1 MEDSQIEERNNI
13 ENINDDIDTV
23 KFIEY
28 MQLPLKD
35 IKIELKK
42 MNNELIKLEEEKEE
56 SKKNLNIQIHD
67 LNKLVSD
74 NLEILSP
81 KEQDLYV
88 VNQLERRFEIRNKD
102 LINSKKINKTFKS
115 QFKSMSNRINK
126 IIEPEKINSYEDE
139 IENLKINN
147 LDLNFKIKDLKEKN
161 LENLKNIENLKEGK
175 EKKVK
180 IKIDEIKNLGVKK
193 HNYHIKLNL
202 SDKSLVNVI
211 KEKEKLEKLYEENSK
226 KIINNE
232 TTETINFW
240 LNLIKYDLEGTQEE
254 IIKKIENNE
263 SKVLKEIEKSS
274 NQNKSQNPISLPKI
288 NEKQNETIKKNAS
301 VEQPK
306 NQKPFYEKLL
316 KNIGGLLEK
325 GIKNRSVIK
334 ENLQISSSLK
344 NNSKNKN
351 PNHKNNKQYM
361 MNKRLNHYI
370 CKTEGNIYDDI
381 SIQYEKTSEKEYKEL
396 LNKKD
401 EYIKMINKLEES
413 IKEAQKMSEKK
424 IKYTSNVIADNSNK
438 LENYKNSISLIEE
451 EVQKLEKVYKLTK
464 KELDI
469 NYKINESEIELLK
482 KKEMENKIKI
492 LNKKS
497 NENSILSNNNKNEV
511 SEIKIPEK
519 PKINYEK
526 IEEEKRKQSNDRE
539 ARLQE
544 IKIKYLEI
552 EKTKEEE
559 EKKEVNTEEKNEIIN
574 NEENI
579 DNGNEEKK
587 KKKKRRKKCFN

>member
-13 ENINDDIDTV
+13 ENINDDTDTV

-28 MQLPLKD
+28 MQSPLED
-35 IKIELKK
+35 IKMELKK

-56 SKKNLNIQIHD
+56 SKKNLNIQFHD

-74 NLEILSP
+74 NLEFLSP
-81 KEQDLYV
+81 KEQDLYF

-102 LINSKKINKTFKS
+102 LINSKKINKIFKS
-115 QFKSMSNRINK
+115 QLKSMSDRINK

-147 LDLNFKIKDLKEKN
+147 LDLNIKIKDLKEKN
-161 LENLKNIENLKEGK
+161 FKNLKEIEKLKEGK

-202 SDKSLVNVI
+202 SNKSLANVI

-232 TTETINFW
+232 TTKTINLW
-240 LNLIKYDLEGTQEE
+240 LNLIKDDLEGTQEE

-274 NQNKSQNPISLPKI
+274 NQNMSQNPISLPKI
-288 NEKQNETIKKNAS
+288 NETKNETIKKNTS

-306 NQKPFYEKLL
+306 NETPSYNKFI
-316 KNIGGLLEK
+316 KNLGGIFEN
-325 GIKNRSVIK
+325 GMKNRSVIK
-334 ENLQISSSLK
+334 ENPFLLK

-351 PNHKNNKQYM
+351 SNNKNNKQYM
-361 MNKRLNHYI
+361 INKRLNHYI

-381 SIQYEKTSEKEYKEL
+381 SSQYEKTSEKEYKEL

-401 EYIKMINKLEES
+401 EYLKMINKLEES

-424 IKYTSNVIADNSNK
+424 IKYTSNVIADNSNR
-438 LENYKNSISLIEE
+438 LENYKNSVSLIEE
-451 EVQKLEKVYKLTK
+451 EVQNLEIVYKLTK
-464 KELDI
+464 KQLNI
-469 NYKINESEIELLK
+469 NNTINESGIELLK
-482 KKEMENKIKI
+482 KKEMENKIKN
-492 LNKKS
+492 LNNKS

-526 IEEEKRKQSNDRE
+526 IEEYKRKHTNDRE

-544 IKIKYLEI
+544 IKMRYLIDE
-552 EKTKEEE
+552 TKEEE
-559 EKKEVNTEEKNEIIN
+559 ENKEENTKEIKKNEIIY

-587 KKKKRRKKCFN
+587 KRRKKCFN

>member
-1 MEDSQIEERNNI
+1 MEDSKIEERNNI
-13 ENINDDIDTV
+13 ENINDDIETV

-28 MQLPLKD
+28 MQSPLKD
-35 IKIELKK
+35 IKMELKK

-81 KEQDLYV
+81 KEQDLYI

-102 LINSKKINKTFKS
+102 LINSKKINKTFKA
-115 QFKSMSNRINK
+115 QFKSMSDRINK

-139 IENLKINN
+139 IENLKKNN
-147 LDLNFKIKDLKEKN
+147 LDINDKIKDLKIKNFKNFKKIEK
-161 LENLKNIENLKEGK
+161 LKEGNK
-175 EKKVK
+175 NFK
-180 IKIDEIKNLGVKK
+180 IEIDEIKNLGVKK
-193 HNYHIKLNL
+193 HNYHIKLNI
-202 SDKSLVNVI
+202 SDKSLANVI
-211 KEKEKLEKLYEENSK
+211 KEKEKLEKLYNENSK

-240 LNLIKYDLEGTQEE
+240 LNLIKDDLEGTQEE

-288 NEKQNETIKKNAS
+288 NETKNETIKKNTS

-306 NQKPFYEKLL
+306 NQNPVYQKLL
-316 KNIGGLLEK
+316 KNMRGLFENGL
-325 GIKNRSVIK
+325 KNRSVIK
-334 ENLQISSSLK
+334 ENPRNSSSLK

-370 CKTEGNIYDDI
+370 SKTEGNIYDDI
-381 SIQYEKTSEKEYKEL
+381 SIQYEKTSEKEYNEL
-396 LNKKD
+396 LNKKN

-438 LENYKNSISLIEE
+438 LENYKNNISLIEE

-519 PKINYEK
+519 PKINIER
-526 IEEEKRKQSNDRE
+526 IEEEKRKQTNDRE

-544 IKIKYLEI
+544 IKFKYLEI
-552 EKTKEEE
+552 TKEEE
-559 EKKEVNTEEKNEIIN
+559 ENKVVNNEEIKKNEIIN

-579 DNGNEEKK
+579 VNENEE
-587 KKKKRRKKCFN
+587 KKKRRKKCFN